1 MAWTNVGAWSGSTL
15 RRVARSRQSWLAP
28 WALPACRCAC
38 VDTHRVFL
46 MHHVFQVADQKLVVQ
61 RRKVHCPVRHV
72 EVAAHV
78 HGVMTSRAKGQASY
92 TRACAA
98 CPSPRGWLHTCVYS
112 CSPTDEDGA
121 SQAEVKTSRSS
132 LRHRTKPQHAKEHT
146 NLSYDLS
153 PSACLVDTNWY
164 PSIGV
169 PKRVIRVAL

>member
-1 MAWTNVGAWSGSTL
+1 MRNTMFARMHACLYVSWHVG
-15 RRVARSRQSWLAP
+15 VARAQRCSTRQ
-28 WALPACRCAC
+28 
-38 VDTHRVFL
+38 RVL
-46 MHHVFQVADQKLVVQ
+46 RA
-61 RRKVHCPVRHV
+61 VH
-72 EVAAHV
+72 
-78 HGVMTSRAKGQASY
+78 

-153 PSACLVDTNWY
+153 PSAYLVDTNWY
-164 PSIGV
+164 RV
-169 PKRVIRVAL
+169 PKRFIRVAL